1 MDIRIVSSLNPE
13 DEARVASALMR
24 ALANL
29 LDQLPIRY
37 VVRFETAA
45 GKTLT
50 RHHAPV
56 EVPFGSASVDLPV
69 DALLSLKVPRA

>member
-50 RHHAPV
+50 RDHAPV
-56 EVPFGSASVDLPV
+56 DEPFGRANVDRPV